1 MKNDMFLSR
10 DASLRFADLLRFAP
24 ETHDHSFLLKWA
36 DANGVPLCFMDQG
49 SLGTFPGQSDWLK
62 TRELALQRLPREKI
76 TWFPEYC
83 AITEALSQQG
93 IPICLI
99 KTHGPFPF
107 WSGNIDS
114 IVLEKD
120 LQDVVHIVESAGLVR
135 LPWCDEPHK
144 LLFKRFEK
152 GKTVISLHLHSRIVW
167 DATFIHSEDA
177 VRNNRLIDNERKIR
191 IINSGAL
198 IATILAHA
206 FMENRSV
213 RLIDLHVI
221 SEASRTD
228 DGIWEDATRI
238 AEKMEWKREFS
249 LATQAFREADRVLRR
264 NKGAGLLDYG
274 GQKIFFERRDP
285 VAKLINKRIGEATT
299 FPISLPTLPTK
310 GFLMKRIYARDDMP
324 GFPTGLSRIWL
335 FLRDFLIRE
344 LGNELV
350 KGKIIAVSGPDGSGK
365 TTVAKGIG
373 DLMKEM
379 GVNSAIY
386 WSRYGTISLMQ
397 EPFGTGTRK
406 TAQGRGERTGKEI
419 PKKGKMK
426 LIENIARL
434 QMKSVSSR
442 VSGRN
447 IIFDRHFLDTKID
460 HLIETKGGSPYLLR
474 FGDSWITK
482 PDFHIA
488 LMTNPATLASRSHEE
503 IPCSMKKT
511 QMYSMILHND
521 PTDRIIKIDSGRP
534 VEDTLDEMVPGLVKA
549 LSTR

>member
-1 MKNDMFLSR
+1 MRNDMFLSL
-10 DASLRFADLLRFAP
+10 DASMHFADLLRFAP
-24 ETHDHSFLLKWA
+24 ETHDPSFLLKWT
-36 DANGVPLCFMDQG
+36 DANGVPLCFIDQG
-49 SLGTFPGQSDWLK
+49 SLGTSLEQSDWLK
-62 TRELALQRLPREKI
+62 TRELALQKLPQEKM

-83 AITEALSQQG
+83 EIAEALSQQG

-120 LQDVVHIVESAGLVR
+120 LQDVVRILESIGLVR
-135 LPWCDEPHK
+135 FPWCDEPHK

-152 GKTVISLHLHSRIVW
+152 GKTMISLHLHSRIVW
-167 DATFIHSEDA
+167 DATFIYSEDA
-177 VRNNRLIDNERKIR
+177 IRNNRLIDNEKKIR
-191 IINSGAL
+191 IINGGAL

-206 FMENRSV
+206 FVENQSV

-221 SEASRTD
+221 SEASKTNDR
-228 DGIWEDATRI
+228 IWEDAARI

-249 LATQAFREADRVLRR
+249 LATQAFGEADRVLRKT
-264 NKGAGLLDYG
+264 KGTGLLDDSS
-274 GQKIFFERRDP
+274 QKISPEHRDP
-285 VAKLINKRIGEATT
+285 FAKLINKRISAATI

-310 GFLMKRIYARDDMP
+310 GLLMKRIFARNDMP

-335 FLRDFLIRE
+335 FLKDFLIRE

-365 TTVAKGIG
+365 TTIAKGIG

-379 GVNSAIY
+379 GVNFDIY

-397 EPFGTGTRK
+397 EAFGTGTRK
-406 TAQGRGERTGKEI
+406 TAQIYVGRKWKGL

-426 LIENIARL
+426 LIENVARL
-434 QMKSVSSR
+434 EMKSVFTR
-442 VSGRN
+442 VSGRS

-460 HLIETKGGSPYLLR
+460 HLIETEGGSPHLLR

-488 LMTNPATLASRSHEE
+488 LLTDPVTLASRSHEE
-503 IPCSMKKT
+503 IPCSMKKI
-511 QMYSMILHND
+511 QMYSMTLHNN

-534 VEDTLDEMVPGLVKA
+534 VEDILDEIVPGLVKA